1 MTGPWAVEKVNPP
14 LGRRAIEPHL
24 LLISEEIVS
33 HSTECVTS
41 QEGLMTVADVDSVA
55 KAFHDGV
62 ANQDAGALASLY
74 HDDARFLP
82 PNMEPAEGP
91 EAIRATMQQLLD
103 MGGRSLDVEP
113 LDVREA
119 GNLTIEYGRYIL
131 GIEPEGGAAMTDVG
145 KYVVV
150 HETRGDET
158 KILLDCFNS
167 NSPPPA

>member
-1 MTGPWAVEKVNPP
+1 MTGLWAVEKLNPA
-14 LGRRAIEPHL
+14 LGRKAIEPHL

-33 HSTECVTS
+33 HSTECATS
-41 QEGLMTVADVDSVA
+41 QEGLMTVADVKAVA

-62 ANQDAGALASLY
+62 ANQDAAALASLY
-74 HDDARFLP
+74 HDDGRFLP
-82 PNMEPAEGP
+82 PNMEPAEGR
-91 EAIRATMQQLLD
+91 EAIRAAMQQLLD
-103 MGGRSLDVEP
+103 MGGRSLDAEAIE
-113 LDVREA
+113 VREA

-131 GIEPEGGAAMTDVG
+131 GIEPEGGEAMTDVG

>member
-1 MTGPWAVEKVNPP
+1 
-14 LGRRAIEPHL
+14 
-24 LLISEEIVS
+24 
-33 HSTECVTS
+33 
-41 QEGLMTVADVDSVA
+41 MTVADLDAVA

-82 PNMEPAEGP
+82 PNMAPAEDR
-91 EAIRATMQQLLD
+91 EAIRVAFQQLLD

-131 GIEPEGGAAMTDVG
+131 GIEPEGGSAMTDVG
-145 KYVVV
+145 KYVLV

-167 NSPPPA
+167 NSPPLA